1 MRNLVDK
8 YMFQAS
14 NDFLLMVQNKGYL
27 VRWPRSPIGLEKIRH
42 LFTDLIVPSAV
53 FKNKLIL
60 KHPFWWVYLRCLC
73 CLHYCYLLLAAFL
86 PVLCC
91 SDLSRNF
98 QMTSLLRRFFHYDA
112 ELISGGLDF
121 LLSYKKFQSLILL
134 LFPVFLYNLAHLF
147 SKS

>member
-73 CLHYCYLLLAAFL
+73 SILTCTLLFES
-86 PVLCC
+86 V
-91 SDLSRNF
+91 
-98 QMTSLLRRFFHYDA
+98 
-112 ELISGGLDF
+112 
-121 LLSYKKFQSLILL
+121 KKFPDDFATS
-134 LFPVFLYNLAHLF
+134 
-147 SKS
+147 